1 MCWFKPFHISLF
13 SWFVLVTVQFI
24 HSCTFISHEEK
35 TCMAL
40 LEILIITIFNNNSFV
55 NNNNSKTPLTI
66 STITVTRVD
75 LKVWRL
81 LSERSQI
88 NGKINNNNNNTF
100 IYIALFLFLTNS
112 ALQDIYNL
120 TSHRIINKGCE
131 TGPPVYRPYPR
142 RLESLTICRCNY
154 KGSTF
159 SSVI

>member
-1 MCWFKPFHISLF
+1 MSWPSDSGGYSKGIICGSTLF
-13 SWFVLVTVQFI
+13 Y
-24 HSCTFISHEEK
+24 
-35 TCMAL
+35 
-40 LEILIITIFNNNSFV
+40 
-55 NNNNSKTPLTI
+55 NNNN
-66 STITVTRVD
+66 
-75 LKVWRL
+75 
-81 LSERSQI
+81 
-88 NGKINNNNNNTF
+88 NNNNNNTF

>member
-1 MCWFKPFHISLF
+1 MSYIGMCRCEGYGFQQGYSGIGYR
-13 SWFVLVTVQFI
+13 
-24 HSCTFISHEEK
+24 
-35 TCMAL
+35 
-40 LEILIITIFNNNSFV
+40 N
-55 NNNNSKTPLTI
+55 
-66 STITVTRVD
+66 
-75 LKVWRL
+75 
-81 LSERSQI
+81 
-88 NGKINNNNNNTF
+88 NNNNNNTF